1 MFINQLEIYNFR
13 AFSGKNREQDENG
26 NIIEKDIHYKFN
38 FVKGLN
44 CIAGHNG
51 IGKSTILA
59 MLGNCGELKE
69 DFATHLNGSKFCGD
83 YKDIIKG
90 NPAHDP
96 TGRVCT
102 IHFSELPSNYSY
114 SETYVES
121 LEFRATF
128 QSNNTRY
135 RLIPVKN
142 QNRKTEAKL
151 IWPVYYMGLSRLY
164 PVGESSKIYHYVL
177 SEDILNEIKDE
188 YKKIIPSQNDYLSV
202 STVRITGTKKKQGV
216 GVSTEKYSYEAN
228 SAGQD
233 NIGQI
238 LLSVLSFKKLKEKLG
253 NEYFGGLLLIDEI
266 DASLHP
272 AAQLKLLDYLYK
284 QSQELS
290 LQIIFTSHSI
300 NVIDHLINKK
310 DKKDIVNIIYINT
323 CYGSV
328 DIRENPTSR
337 FVHNNLTESYTG
349 IPVSVKFTLLT
360 EDDVARKY
368 LKTILD
374 YKDFR
379 YNNKLIIP
387 DMNIGWAQIIKLVTH
402 DFYKFK
408 DVIVVLDPD
417 LNNEKNK
424 KDLEDK
430 LRGTKYK
437 INTRNSSI
445 FILPGNVCIETMI
458 WNWIYNL
465 DIGHKLFKE
474 PYFQNEGIAK
484 INIINQGPNTTHYDN
499 IESTLHKV
507 KQWYKD
513 NEHLMDIIMHYMIEE
528 LDKNGELDIFYD
540 NFNKFVE
547 MLVYSK

>member
-1 MFINQLEIYNFR
+1 MYINQLEIYNFR
-13 AFSGKNREQDENG
+13 AFSGKKQEEDENG
-26 NIIEKDIHYKFN
+26 NMVEKDIRYKFN

-69 DFATHLNGSKFCGD
+69 DFVTHLNGSKFCGD

-96 TGRVCT
+96 KGKVCT
-102 IHFSELPSNYSY
+102 LHFSELPSNYGY

-121 LEFRATF
+121 LEFRTTF

-142 QNRKTEAKL
+142 GSRRTESKL

-164 PVGESSKIYHYVL
+164 PVGESSKIFNSVL

-188 YKKIIPSQNDYLSV
+188 YKNIISSQNDYISV
-202 STVRITGTKKKQGV
+202 SSVRITGTKKKLGV

-272 AAQLKLLDYLYK
+272 AAQLKLLDYLYE

-290 LQIIFTSHSI
+290 LQIVFTSHSI
-300 NVIDHLINKK
+300 NVIDHLIGKK
-310 DKKDIVNIIYINT
+310 EKGKIVNIVYINT

-328 DIRENPTSR
+328 DIIENPTSR

-368 LKTILD
+368 LQALLK
-374 YKDFR
+374 YKDFK
-379 YNNKLIIP
+379 YNHKLAIP
-387 DMNIGWAQIIKLVTH
+387 DMNIGWAEIIKLVTH

-417 LNNEKNK
+417 LNNIDKRR
-424 KDLEDK
+424 DLENK
-430 LRGTKYK
+430 LRGTEYK
-437 INTRNSSI
+437 INTHNSSI
-445 FILPGNVCIETMI
+445 FILPGNDCIEIMI
-458 WNWIYNL
+458 WNWISNL

-474 PYFQNEGIAK
+474 KYFQAEGIAK
-484 INIINQGPNTTHYDN
+484 INIINKGPNSDHYDN
-499 IESTLHKV
+499 IELPLYKV

-513 NEHLMDIIMHYMIEE
+513 NEHLMDIIIQYMIEE
-528 LDKNGELDIFYD
+528 LDNKGALDNFYN

-547 MLVYSK
+547 MLVFTH

>member
-1 MFINQLEIYNFR
+1 MYINQLEIYNFR
-13 AFSGKNREQDENG
+13 AFSGKKIEQDENG
-26 NIIEKDIHYKFN
+26 NMIEKDIHYKFN
-38 FVKGLN
+38 FVNGLN

-59 MLGNCGELKE
+59 MLGNCGELKKNV
-69 DFATHLNGSKFCGD
+69 ATHLNGSQFRGD
-83 YKDIIKG
+83 YTEIIKG
-90 NPAHDP
+90 NPVYDP
-96 TGRVCT
+96 KGKVCT
-102 IHFSELPSNYSY
+102 LHFSELPSNYSY
-114 SETYVES
+114 SETYIES
-121 LEFRATF
+121 LEFRTTF
-128 QSNNTRY
+128 QNNSIRY

-151 IWPVYYMGLSRLY
+151 RWPVYYMGLSRLY
-164 PVGESSKIYHYVL
+164 PIGESSDVSDTIMP
-177 SEDILNEIKDE
+177 EDITNEIKDI
-188 YKKIIPSQNDYLSV
+188 YSKIIPSKYDYKTV
-202 STVRITGTKKKQGV
+202 SKVSIRETNKKQGV

-300 NVIDHLINKK
+300 NVIDHLIDKK

-323 CYGSV
+323 CYGSI
-328 DIRENPTSR
+328 DIRENPSSR

-360 EDDVARKY
+360 EDEVARKY
-368 LKTILD
+368 LKTILY
-374 YKDFR
+374 YKKFK

-387 DMNIGWAQIIKLVTH
+387 DMNIGWAEIIKLVTY

-437 INTRNSSI
+437 INTHNSSI
-445 FILPGNVCIETMI
+445 FILPGNDCIETMI
-458 WNWIYNL
+458 WNWVSNL
-465 DIGHKLFKE
+465 DDGHALFKE
-474 PYFQNEGIAK
+474 PYFYDTGIAK
-484 INIINQGPNTTHYDN
+484 INIINRGPNTAHYDN
-499 IESTLHKV
+499 IASTLYKV

-513 NEHLMDIIMHYMIEE
+513 NEHLMDTIMPYMIEE
-528 LDKNGELDIFYD
+528 FDKKGVLDNFYN

-547 MLVYSK
+547 MLVFSN

>member
-1 MFINQLEIYNFR
+1 MYINQLEIYNFR
-13 AFSGKNREQDENG
+13 AFSGKKQEEDKNG
-26 NIIEKDIHYKFN
+26 NIVEKDIRYKFN

-59 MLGNCGELKE
+59 MLGNCGELKKGI
-69 DFATHLNGSKFCGD
+69 ATHLNGRHFRGD
-83 YKDIIKG
+83 YTDLIKG

-96 TGRVCT
+96 RGNVCT
-102 IHFSELPSNYSY
+102 LHFSDLPSNYNY

-121 LEFRATF
+121 LEFRTTF

-142 QNRKTEAKL
+142 EYRRKEGKL
-151 IWPVYYMGLSRLY
+151 RWPVYYMGLSRLY
-164 PVGESSKIYHYVL
+164 PIGESSDVSDTIMP
-177 SEDILNEIKDE
+177 EDITNEIKDI
-188 YKKIIPSQNDYLSV
+188 YSKIIPSKYDYQTV
-202 STVRITGTKKKQGV
+202 SKVSISETNKKQGV

-253 NEYFGGLLLIDEI
+253 DEYFGGLLLIDEI

-272 AAQLKLLDYLYK
+272 AAQLKLLDYLYE

-300 NVIDHLINKK
+300 NVIEHLISKREK
-310 DKKDIVNIIYINT
+310 GKIVNTVYINT

-328 DIRENPTSR
+328 DIIENPTSR
-337 FVHNNLTESYTG
+337 FVNNNLTESYTG
-349 IPVSVKFTLLT
+349 IPVSIKFTLLT
-360 EDDVARKY
+360 EDEVARKY
-368 LKTILD
+368 LEALLK
-374 YKDFR
+374 YKDFK
-379 YNNKLIIP
+379 YKHKLAIP
-387 DMNIGWAQIIKLVTH
+387 DMNIGWAEIIKLVTY

-417 LNNEKNK
+417 VNNEKNK

-430 LRGTKYK
+430 LRRTKYK
-437 INTRNSSI
+437 INTHNSSI
-445 FILPGNVCIETMI
+445 FILPGNDCIETML
-458 WNWIYNL
+458 WNWVSNL
-465 DIGHKLFKE
+465 DDGHKLFKE
-474 PYFQNEGIAK
+474 PYFYGTGTAK
-484 INIINQGPNTTHYDN
+484 INIINQGPNTAHYEN
-499 IESTLHKV
+499 ITSTLEKN
-507 KQWYKD
+507 KQWYID

-528 LDKNGELDIFYD
+528 LDNKGALDNFYN

-547 MLVYSK
+547 MLVFSN